1 MAKDNKN
8 GRLPGVTRKMVTF
21 ALATALLLPAFSV
34 KAADGKT
41 EVNLG
46 VTEVTDSS
54 VSYEVPLYCTLA
66 VVDRGDKKEVLTPT
80 NYYIKDT
87 GKNNGKQLAVTG
99 LAVSTVQY
107 GTWNLKTREEIG
119 NQNAT
124 DKRINLSV
132 GGVDLKEVDLANEKK
147 LTTLD
152 LQANENSFYNY
163 KDKKYQIIEKK
174 LPIPITGKVSQ
185 SYQITSSQPTTAQFR
200 LYYTVSVLDDLGNV
214 KGTWSYEGPDAK
226 GNPIVQVG
234 GSKEQRN

>member
-1 MAKDNKN
+1 MAKDKKN

-87 GKNNGKQLAVTG
+87 NKNKGKKLAVTG

-107 GTWNLKTREEIG
+107 GKWNLKTKDEIE

-124 DKRINLSV
+124 DKLINLSV
-132 GGVDLKEVDLANEKK
+132 GGVDLKEVDLNSEKK

-152 LQANENSFYNY
+152 LQANNNSFYSNN
-163 KDKKYQIIEKK
+163 KYQTIGEK
-174 LPIPITGKVSQ
+174 LSIPITGKVSPN
-185 SYQITSSQPTTAQFR
+185 YQITSSQPTTAQFR

-234 GSKEQRN
+234 GGK

>member
-1 MAKDNKN
+1 MAKDKKN

-66 VVDRGDKKEVLTPT
+66 VVDRGNKKEVLTPT

-87 GKNNGKQLAVTG
+87 NKNKEKKLAVTG

-107 GTWNLKTREEIG
+107 GTWNLKTREEIE

-124 DKRINLSV
+124 DKLINLSV
-132 GGVDLKEVDLANEKK
+132 GGVDLKEVDINDEKK

-152 LQANENSFYNY
+152 LQANENSFYNKNENKY
-163 KDKKYQIIEKK
+163 KIIGKKF
-174 LPIPITGKVSQ
+174 PIPITAQVSQ
-185 SYQITSSQPTTAQFR
+185 KYQITSSQPTTAQFR
-200 LYYTVSVLDDLGNV
+200 LYYTVSVLDNLGNV

-234 GSKEQRN
+234 GSK

>member
-1 MAKDNKN
+1 MAKDKKN

-66 VVDRGDKKEVLTPT
+66 VVDRGDKREVLTPT

-87 GKNNGKQLAVTG
+87 GKIKEKQLAVTG
-99 LAVSTVQY
+99 LAVSSVQY
-107 GTWNLKTREEIG
+107 GTWNLKTKDEIE
-119 NQNAT
+119 NPNAMG
-124 DKRINLSV
+124 RLINLSV
-132 GGVDLKEVDLANEKK
+132 GGVELKEVDLQNKKK

-152 LQANENSFYNY
+152 LQANENSFYKNNRY
-163 KDKKYQIIEKK
+163 RTIGDKLSIPIEANVSKNYQIR
-174 LPIPITGKVSQ
+174 
-185 SYQITSSQPTTAQFR
+185 SSQPTTAQFR
-200 LYYTVSVLDDLGNV
+200 LYYTVSVLDKLGNV

-234 GSKEQRN
+234 GSK

>member
-66 VVDRGDKKEVLTPT
+66 VVDRGDKREVVTPT
-80 NYYIKDT
+80 NYYISDT
-87 GKNNGKQLAVTG
+87 GKNKEKQLAVTG
-99 LAVSTVQY
+99 LAVSTVQK
-107 GTWNLKTREEIG
+107 GTWNLKTQGEIE

-124 DKRINLSV
+124 AKFIKLSV
-132 GGVDLKEVDLANEKK
+132 GEVDLKEVNLQDEKK

-152 LQANENSFYNY
+152 LQANENSFYNKNENKY
-163 KDKKYQIIEKK
+163 KIIGKK
-174 LPIPITGKVSQ
+174 LSIPITGQVSQ
-185 SYQITSSQPTTAQFR
+185 NYKITSSQPTTAQFR
-200 LYYTVSVLDDLGNV
+200 LYYTVSVLDNLGNV

-234 GSKEQRN
+234 GSK

>member
-1 MAKDNKN
+1 MANHKN
-8 GRLPGVTRKMVTF
+8 FKRLPGVTRKMVTF

-66 VVDRGDKKEVLTPT
+66 VVDRGNTREVVTPT

-87 GKNNGKQLAVTG
+87 GKIKGIQLAVTG

-107 GTWNLKTREEIG
+107 GTWNLKTKEEIE
-119 NQNAT
+119 NPNAT
-124 DKRINLSV
+124 GRLINLSV
-132 GGVDLKEVDLANEKK
+132 GEVDLKEVDINDEKK
-147 LTTLD
+147 LTKLD
-152 LQANENSFYNY
+152 LQANENSFYN
-163 KDKKYQIIEKK
+163 KNENKYQIIGDK
-174 LPIPITGKVSQ
+174 LEIPITGKVSQ
-185 SYQITSSQPTTAQFR
+185 NYQITSSQPTTAQFR

-234 GSKEQRN
+234 GSK

>member
-1 MAKDNKN
+1 MAKDKKN

-66 VVDRGDKKEVLTPT
+66 VVDRGNTREVVTPT

-87 GKNNGKQLAVTG
+87 GKIKGIQLAVTG

-107 GTWNLKTREEIG
+107 GTWNLKTKEEIE
-119 NQNAT
+119 NPNAT
-124 DKRINLSV
+124 GRLINLSV
-132 GGVDLKEVDLANEKK
+132 GEVDLKEVDINDEKK
-147 LTTLD
+147 LTKLD
-152 LQANENSFYNY
+152 LQANENSFYN
-163 KDKKYQIIEKK
+163 KNENKYQIIGDK
-174 LPIPITGKVSQ
+174 LEIPITGKVSQ
-185 SYQITSSQPTTAQFR
+185 NYQITSSQPTTAQFR

-234 GSKEQRN
+234 GSK